1 MADYR
6 SILDN
11 AMSEANDFINN
22 PSRLDALLFDLE
34 EKLKSIPAIG
44 ETVSEVPVMISMVK
58 SYITREYTNVSPKV
72 IATMLGAFVYMVKKK
87 DLIPDKIPI
96 IGIADDLAVL
106 GLALKLSETELKA
119 FKSFRDGAEGQVQEI
134 REAQEVQEPQDAQDV
149 QDIQEAQDVL
159 EV

>member
-58 SYITREYTNVSPKV
+58 SWIKKEYQVNVKV
-72 IATMLGAFVYMVKKK
+72 LAAIVGAFLYLVKKK
-87 DLIPDKIPI
+87 DLISDNIPVV
-96 IGIADDLAVL
+96 GIADDIAVL
-106 GLALKLSETELKA
+106 GLALKLVA
-119 FKSFRDGAEGQVQEI
+119 
-134 REAQEVQEPQDAQDV
+134 PDV
-149 QDIQEAQDVL
+149 QAYRDWKAQRGTTDTAIQA
-159 EV
+159 